1 MQTTISVIELK
12 DIETEFPA
20 GEVET
25 HAQPAGSLEIHDR
38 GYLFKEELA

>member
-20 GEVET
+20 GEVAT
-25 HAQPAGSLEIHDR
+25 HAQPAVSLEIDDCD
-38 GYLFKEELA
+38 YMFKEELA